1 MIRGLKEA
9 FEYMDDLGRKEIF
22 STDARILMAKN
33 KLLIGNVKRFIIK
46 DYELQTQSKLFF
58 ECVFDISTRLCN
70 YSIKVP
76 TLIRGEFISSYLC
89 KYY

>member
-9 FEYMDDLGRKEIF
+9 FKYMDDLGRREIF

-33 KLLIGNVKRFIIK
+33 KLLTGNVKRFITK

-58 ECVFDISTRLCN
+58 ECVSDISTRLCN